1 MRLTGPAAVVA
12 LLCAAPDFADAEPM
26 ELSDQ
31 SACDQILSA
40 TVGPARRVLTDHG
53 IEFRADLPIELEI
66 ALINRAVLLLL
77 AQDLF
82 AGDAVILEIYA
93 SAASECSPA
102 IGNPFSE
109 FLNR

>member
-12 LLCAAPDFADAEPM
+12 LLCAAPDFATAERM
-26 ELSDQ
+26 DLSDQ
-31 SACDQILSA
+31 PACDQILFA
-40 TVGPARRVLTDHG
+40 TVGPARRVLTDYG
-53 IEFRADLPIELEI
+53 IEFRADLPIDLEI
-66 ALINRAVLLLL
+66 ALINRAALLLL
-77 AQDLF
+77 EKDLF